1 MDENKY
7 KTNCINNAVWYW
19 QEKLKGTIFWWEV
32 KQYSQEFIKEQ
43 IIFFKNKQTKW
54 KKSHH

>member
-1 MDENKY
+1 MDNNKF
-7 KTNCINNAVWYW
+7 KTNCINSAIWFW
-19 QEKLKGTIFWWEV
+19 EEKLKGTYYWWET

-43 IIFFKNKQTKW
+43 IIFFKNKQEQW